1 MSLHTAYMYVLFQ
14 FLVFSSGF
22 STFLGMIV
30 LAFAASEIFRIFFRM
45 FLGIVG
51 FGLIHGLCILP
62 VYMSLLCWGPTVTR
76 SSSVRVSAE
85 RLSSRSQKDETN
97 QNLHLADI
105 GSENSLAAND
115 ASVEMSEQETC
126 NEEPPNEDTPK
137 ETTMMGTS
145 NKGMKTD
152 DEELNIPSEEGNEAT
167 QETKNN
173 EEQHIATTGENSSS
187 RGDIE
192 TVFTKL

>member
-1 MSLHTAYMYVLFQ
+1 MSLQTAYMYVLFQ

-76 SSSVRVSAE
+76 SPSVRVSAE

-145 NKGMKTD
+145 NKGLKMD
-152 DEELNIPSEEGNEAT
+152 DEELNISSEEGNEAT

-173 EEQHIATTGENSSS
+173 EEQHIATTGENSSN

>member
-1 MSLHTAYMYVLFQ
+1 MFCLSSF
-14 FLVFSSGF
+14 FFSSGF
-22 STFLGMIV
+22 STFLGMVV

-62 VYMSLLCWGPTVTR
+62 VYMSLLCWRPTATK
-76 SSSVRVSAE
+76 SPSVRVSAE
-85 RLSSRSQKDETN
+85 GLSSGGQKDETS

-105 GSENSLAAND
+105 CSENSLAGND
-115 ASVEMSEQETC
+115 ASVKMSEQETC

-137 ETTMMGTS
+137 ETTMMGIS

-152 DEELNIPSEEGNEAT
+152 DEELAISSEEGNEAMQVT
-167 QETKNN
+167 NKN
-173 EEQHIATTGENSSS
+173 EEQHITTTGENSSN
-187 RGDIE
+187 RGDME
-192 TVFTKL
+192 KVSTKL

>member
-1 MSLHTAYMYVLFQ
+1 MT
-14 FLVFSSGF
+14 
-22 STFLGMIV
+22 
-30 LAFAASEIFRIFFRM
+30 
-45 FLGIVG
+45 
-51 FGLIHGLCILP
+51 
-62 VYMSLLCWGPTVTR
+62 LLWRC
-76 SSSVRVSAE
+76 
-85 RLSSRSQKDETN
+85 L
-97 QNLHLADI
+97 
-105 GSENSLAAND
+105 
-115 ASVEMSEQETC
+115 QETC
-126 NEEPPNEDTPK
+126 NEKPPNEDTQK

>member
-1 MSLHTAYMYVLFQ
+1 MYVLFQ

-62 VYMSLLCWGPTVTR
+62 VYMSLLSWGPTVTR
-76 SSSVRVSAE
+76 SPSVRVSAE
-85 RLSSRSQKDETN
+85 RLSSRSQKDETS

-115 ASVEMSEQETC
+115 PSLKLSEQETC
-126 NEEPPNEDTPK
+126 NVEPPIEDTPK
-137 ETTMMGTS
+137 GTTMMGIS

-152 DEELNIPSEEGNEAT
+152 DEDLNISSEEGHEAT
-167 QETKNN
+167 QVAKNN
-173 EEQHIATTGENSSS
+173 EEQHIVTTGENSSN
-187 RGDIE
+187 GGNIE

>member
-1 MSLHTAYMYVLFQ
+1 
-14 FLVFSSGF
+14 
-22 STFLGMIV
+22 MIV

-76 SSSVRVSAE
+76 SPSVRVSAE
-85 RLSSRSQKDETN
+85 RLSSRSQKDETS

-115 ASVEMSEQETC
+115 PSLKMSEQETC
-126 NEEPPNEDTPK
+126 NKEPSNEDTAK
-137 ETTMMGTS
+137 GTTIMGIS

-152 DEELNIPSEEGNEAT
+152 DEELAISSEEGNEAT
-167 QETKNN
+167 QVTNKN
-173 EEQHIATTGENSSS
+173 EEQHIVTTGENSSN